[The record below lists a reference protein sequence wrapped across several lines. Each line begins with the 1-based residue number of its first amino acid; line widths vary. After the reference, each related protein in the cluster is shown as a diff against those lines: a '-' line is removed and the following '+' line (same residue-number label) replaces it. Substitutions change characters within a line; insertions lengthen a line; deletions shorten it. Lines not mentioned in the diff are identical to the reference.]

1 MGSDDRFSAS
11 RLRRLK
17 QLALAIATCVS
28 MLAFAEEVLPNHIP
42 EVSLIPP
49 LPLSQQERAWIKE
62 HPGVRVAVKSGWMP
76 IEFQLENQKHTGI
89 SVDYLEKISLL
100 TGLTFTI
107 VDYHPNINANEV
119 EFMTGIRG
127 KNYPEGFQLVAT
139 PYLET
144 TNAIYVAA
152 KSGLSPGNSNLNQL
166 SQKTVAVFRSGPLAR
181 ELKTS
186 VPDINLKLV
195 DIADDAFEYLHAQE
209 VDAYIG
215 NELVL
220 DYHIDYHRIKSVTK
234 SGVTPITSKV
244 YLAVS
249 KEHPLLQSILNKAIL
264 QIGTNQ
270 PEILN
275 TWKIQAENPF
285 TKYLITAIS
294 FFAVVLLFQLIKLY
308 KSSKKQAQESEQKI
322 WFQANHDFLTQL
334 PNRYFLKTQLSQALH
349 QSEISLSN
357 IGVIIIDL
365 DNFKE
370 INDTAGHAI
379 GDEVLI
385 KVAARINAII
395 APPNI
400 MARFGGD
407 EFLILMQ
414 ENPDA
419 EALNTFCARLIE
431 VMEAPFKIQQK
442 SFLVSIS
449 IGASRFPENSRNVEE
464 LIMFADEAMY
474 QAKRTGK
481 NKFILFNENMHDVFT
496 KRTQLGNELRHAVER
511 HQLYLQ
517 YQPIFN
523 LHNQHCEKVEALLRW
538 YHPEFGTVPPNV
550 FISIA
555 EENGSIIEI
564 GEWVFQQVLSDF
576 TKLTRHF
583 GNIEICINLSPIQFA
598 QSECIHQFIAN
609 IRSRN
614 IPGTHFCFEI
624 TEGLLLEPSNH
635 VIDNL
640 NKINEHGIR
649 LALDD
654 FGTGYSSL
662 AYLNKFKID
671 YVKIDRSFISNITEN
686 ANDLA
691 LCKTIIYMGKQLNIR
706 LIAEG
711 VETLAQENLLKEMG
725 CDYSQGFYRARP
737 ITIRDLSPENREAG
751 TNSLA

>member
-1 MGSDDRFSAS
+1 MGLARLTAS
-11 RLRRLK
+11 RLR
-17 QLALAIATCVS
+17 
-28 MLAFAEEVLPNHIP
+28 MLNLLVLVISACISIWAVAEEAEPGHFP
-42 EVSLIPP
+42 EASLAQS
-49 LPLSQQERAWIKE
+49 LPLSAQEKAWIKQ
-62 HPGVRVAVKSGWMP
+62 HPEVRVAVKNGWMP
-76 IEFQLENQKHTGI
+76 IEFQLENQKHAGI
-89 SVDYLEKISLL
+89 SVDYLEEISLL
-100 TGLTFTI
+100 TGLKFTI
-107 VDYHPNINANEV
+107 VEYHPNINTYQV
-119 EFMTGIRG
+119 ELITGIRN
-127 KNYPEGFQLVAT
+127 KHLPEGFRLVST
-139 PYLET
+139 PYLDI
-144 TNAIYVAA
+144 TNAIYVAS
-152 KSGLSPGNSNLNQL
+152 SGGLTPGRTNLNQL
-166 SQKTVAVFRSGPLAR
+166 SQKTVAVFRNGEVAQ
-181 ELKTS
+181 ELKAA
-186 VPDINLKLV
+186 VPDIQLKLF
-195 DIADDAFEYLHAQE
+195 DIADDAFDQLDAHK

-220 DYHIDYHRIKSVTK
+220 DYHIDYHKIKSIRK
-234 SGVTPITSKV
+234 SGTTPITSKV
-244 YLAVS
+244 YMATS
-249 KEHPLLQSILNKAIL
+249 DEHPLLQSIMNKAVL
-264 QIGTNQ
+264 QIGTN
-270 PEILN
+270 PPDLLD
-275 TWKIQAENPF
+275 TWKIEPKNPF
-285 TKYLITAIS
+285 IQYLIFTIS

-308 KSSKKQAQESEQKI
+308 KSSKKQAMEAEQKI

-334 PNRYFLKTQLSQALH
+334 PNRYFLKSKLSEALN
-349 QSEISLSN
+349 QSVISLN
-357 IGVIIIDL
+357 KIGVIIIDL

-379 GDEVLI
+379 GDVVLI
-385 KVAARINAII
+385 KVADRFKSII
-395 APPNI
+395 PEPNI
-400 MARFGGD
+400 IARFGGD
-407 EFLILMQ
+407 EFLILVL
-414 ENPDA
+414 ENPDQQ
-419 EALNTFCARLIE
+419 ALHAFCARLIE
-431 VMEAPFKIQQK
+431 AMEAPFRIQQK

-449 IGASRFPENSRNVEE
+449 MGASLFPDNSRNVEE

-523 LHNQHCEKVEALLRW
+523 LHNQRCEKVEALLRW

-555 EENGSIIEI
+555 EENGSIIEL

-576 TKLTRHF
+576 TTLTQHF
-583 GNIEICINLSPIQFA
+583 GDIEICINLSPIQFA
-598 QSECIHQFIAN
+598 QSESIHQFIAN
-609 IRSRN
+609 ITSRN
-614 IPGTHFCFEI
+614 IPGAHFCFEI
-624 TEGLLLEPSNH
+624 TEGLLLEPSSH
-635 VIDNL
+635 VVDNL
-640 NKINEHGIR
+640 SKINEHGIR

-711 VETLAQENLLKEMG
+711 VETLAQESLLKEMA

-737 ITIRDLSPENREAG
+737 ITIRDMSQVV
-751 TNSLA
+751 

>member
-1 MGSDDRFSAS
+1 MGSDRLTAS

-17 QLALAIATCVS
+17 QLALVIGTFVS
-28 MLAFAEEVLPNHIP
+28 MLAFVEEVLPNHLP
-42 EVSLIPP
+42 EVTLLTP
-49 LPLSQQERAWIKE
+49 LPLSVQEKAWIKE
-62 HPGVRVAVKSGWMP
+62 HPSIRVAVKSGWMP
-76 IEFQLENQKHTGI
+76 IEFQLENQKHAGI
-89 SVDYLEKISLL
+89 SVDYLQQIRLL

-107 VDYHPNINANEV
+107 VDYHPNINGNEAEV
-119 EFMTGIRG
+119 ITGIRN
-127 KNYPEGFQLVAT
+127 KRLPQGFHLVAT
-139 PYLET
+139 PYLDV

-152 KSGLSPGNSNLNQL
+152 NSGFNPGQTNLNQL
-166 SQKTVAVFRSGPLAR
+166 SQKKVAVFKSGLVGQ
-181 ELKTS
+181 ELQAA
-186 VPDINLKLV
+186 VPDIDLRLF
-195 DIADDAFEYLHAQE
+195 DIADDAFEQLDAHAI
-209 VDAYIG
+209 DAYIG

-220 DYHIDYHRIKSVTK
+220 DYHIDYHKIKSIRK
-234 SGVTPITSKV
+234 GGITPITSKV
-244 YLAVS
+244 FMGVS
-249 KEHPLLQSILNKAIL
+249 DEHPLLRSILNKAVL
-264 QIGTNQ
+264 QIGTN
-270 PEILN
+270 PPDILD
-275 TWKIQAENPF
+275 TWQKKPENPF
-285 TKYLITAIS
+285 IQYLIATIS
-294 FFAVVLLFQLIKLY
+294 FFAIVLLFQLIKLY
-308 KSSKKQAQESEQKI
+308 KSSKKQAMEAEEKI
-322 WFQANHDFLTQL
+322 RFQANHDFLTEL
-334 PNRYFLKTQLSQALH
+334 PNRYLLKTKLSEALN
-349 QSEISLSN
+349 QSEISLAK

-385 KVAARINAII
+385 KVADRLKSII

-400 MARFGGD
+400 IARFGGD

-414 ENPDA
+414 ENSDHQ
-419 EALNTFCARLIE
+419 ALNTFCARLIE
-431 VMEAPFKIQQK
+431 LMEAPFKVQQK

-449 IGASRFPENSRNVEE
+449 MGASLFPDNSRNVEE

-481 NKFILFNENMHDVFT
+481 NKFILFNENMHEVFT

-523 LHNQHCEKVEALLRW
+523 LHNQRCEKVEALLRW

-550 FISIA
+550 FIGIA
-555 EENGSIIEI
+555 EENGSIIEL

-576 TKLTRHF
+576 TTLTQHF
-583 GNIEICINLSPIQFA
+583 GDIEICINLSPIQFA
-598 QSECIHQFIAN
+598 QSESIHQFIAN
-609 IRSRN
+609 ITSRN
-614 IPGTHFCFEI
+614 IPGAHFCFEI

-635 VIDNL
+635 VLDNL
-640 NKINEHGIR
+640 SKINDHGIR

-711 VETLAQENLLKEMG
+711 VETLAQENLLKEMA

-737 ITIRDLSPENREAG
+737 ITIRDMSQVGLEEV
-751 TNSLA
+751 

>member
-1 MGSDDRFSAS
+1 MGSDRLTAS

-17 QLALAIATCVS
+17 QLALVIGTFVS
-28 MLAFAEEVLPNHIP
+28 MLAFAEEVLPNHLP
-42 EVSLIPP
+42 EVTLLTP
-49 LPLSQQERAWIKE
+49 LPLSVQEKAWIKE
-62 HPGVRVAVKSGWMP
+62 HPSIRVAVKSGWMP
-76 IEFQLENQKHTGI
+76 IEFQLENQKHAGI
-89 SVDYLEKISLL
+89 SVDYLHQISLL

-107 VDYHPNINANEV
+107 VDYHPNINGNEAEV
-119 EFMTGIRG
+119 ISGIRN
-127 KNYPEGFQLVAT
+127 KRLPQGFHLVAT
-139 PYLET
+139 PYLDV

-152 KSGLSPGNSNLNQL
+152 TSGFNPGQTNLNQL
-166 SQKTVAVFRSGPLAR
+166 SQKKVAVFKSGLVGQ
-181 ELKTS
+181 ELQAA
-186 VPDINLKLV
+186 VPDIDLRLF
-195 DIADDAFEYLHAQE
+195 DIADDAFEQLDAHAI
-209 VDAYIG
+209 DAYIG

-220 DYHIDYHRIKSVTK
+220 DYHIDYHKIKSIRK
-234 SGVTPITSKV
+234 GGITPITSKV
-244 YLAVS
+244 FMAVS
-249 KEHPLLQSILNKAIL
+249 DEHPLLRSILNKAVL
-264 QIGTNQ
+264 QIGTN
-270 PEILN
+270 PPDILD
-275 TWKIQAENPF
+275 TWQKKPENPF
-285 TKYLITAIS
+285 IQYLIATIS
-294 FFAVVLLFQLIKLY
+294 FFAIVLLFQLIKLY
-308 KSSKKQAQESEQKI
+308 KSSKKQAMEAEEKI
-322 WFQANHDFLTQL
+322 RFQANHDFLTEL
-334 PNRYFLKTQLSQALH
+334 PNRYLLKTKLSEALN
-349 QSEISLSN
+349 QSEISLAK

-385 KVAARINAII
+385 KVADRLKSII

-400 MARFGGD
+400 IARFGGD

-414 ENPDA
+414 ENSDHQ
-419 EALNTFCARLIE
+419 ALNTFCARLIE
-431 VMEAPFKIQQK
+431 LMEPPFKVQQK

-449 IGASRFPENSRNVEE
+449 MGASLFPDNSRNVEE

-481 NKFILFNENMHDVFT
+481 NKFILFNENMHEVFT

-523 LHNQHCEKVEALLRW
+523 LHNQRCEKVEALLRW

-550 FISIA
+550 FIGIA
-555 EENGSIIEI
+555 EENGSIIEL

-576 TKLTRHF
+576 TTLTQHF
-583 GNIEICINLSPIQFA
+583 GDIEICINLSPIQFA
-598 QSECIHQFIAN
+598 QSESIHQFIAN
-609 IRSRN
+609 ITSRN
-614 IPGTHFCFEI
+614 IPGAHFCFEI

-635 VIDNL
+635 VLDNL
-640 NKINEHGIR
+640 SKINEHGIR

-711 VETLAQENLLKEMG
+711 VETLAQENLLKEMA

-737 ITIRDLSPENREAG
+737 ITIRDMSKVGLEEV
-751 TNSLA
+751 

>member
-1 MGSDDRFSAS
+1 MGSDRLTAS

-17 QLALAIATCVS
+17 QLALVIGTFVS
-28 MLAFAEEVLPNHIP
+28 MLAFAEEVLPNHVP
-42 EVSLIPP
+42 EVTLLTP
-49 LPLSQQERAWIKE
+49 LPLSVQEKAWIKE
-62 HPGVRVAVKSGWMP
+62 HPSIRVAVKSGWMP
-76 IEFQLENQKHTGI
+76 IEFQLENQKHAGI
-89 SVDYLEKISLL
+89 SVDYLHQISLL

-107 VDYHPNINANEV
+107 VDYHPNINGNEAEV
-119 EFMTGIRG
+119 ITGIRN
-127 KNYPEGFQLVAT
+127 KRLPQGFHLVAT
-139 PYLET
+139 PYLDV

-152 KSGLSPGNSNLNQL
+152 NSGFNPGQTNLNQL
-166 SQKTVAVFRSGPLAR
+166 SQKKVAVFKSGLVGQ
-181 ELKTS
+181 ELKAA
-186 VPDINLKLV
+186 VPDIDLKLF
-195 DIADDAFEYLHAQE
+195 DIADDAFEQLDAHA

-220 DYHIDYHRIKSVTK
+220 DYHIDYHKIKSIRK
-234 SGVTPITSKV
+234 GGITPITSKV
-244 YLAVS
+244 FMGVS
-249 KEHPLLQSILNKAIL
+249 DEHPLLRSILNKAVL
-264 QIGTNQ
+264 QIGTN
-270 PEILN
+270 PPDILD
-275 TWKIQAENPF
+275 TWQKKPENPF
-285 TKYLITAIS
+285 IQYLIATIS
-294 FFAVVLLFQLIKLY
+294 FFAIVLLFQLIKLY
-308 KSSKKQAQESEQKI
+308 KSSKKQAMEAEEKI
-322 WFQANHDFLTQL
+322 RFQANHDFLTEL
-334 PNRYFLKTQLSQALH
+334 PNRYLLKTKLSEALN
-349 QSEISLSN
+349 QSEISLAK

-385 KVAARINAII
+385 KVADRLKSII

-400 MARFGGD
+400 IARFGGD

-414 ENPDA
+414 ENSDHQ
-419 EALNTFCARLIE
+419 ALNTFCARLIE
-431 VMEAPFKIQQK
+431 LMEAPFKVQQK

-449 IGASRFPENSRNVEE
+449 MGASLFPDNSRNVEE

-481 NKFILFNENMHDVFT
+481 NKFILFNENMHEVFT

-523 LHNQHCEKVEALLRW
+523 LHNQRCEKVEALLRW

-550 FISIA
+550 FIGIA
-555 EENGSIIEI
+555 EENGSIIEL

-576 TKLTRHF
+576 TTLTQHF
-583 GNIEICINLSPIQFA
+583 GDIEICINLSPIQFA
-598 QSECIHQFIAN
+598 QSESIHQFIAN
-609 IRSRN
+609 ITSRN
-614 IPGTHFCFEI
+614 IPGAHFCFEI

-635 VIDNL
+635 VLDNL
-640 NKINEHGIR
+640 SKINEHGIR

-671 YVKIDRSFISNITEN
+671 YVKIDRSFINNITEN

-711 VETLAQENLLKEMG
+711 VETLAQENLLKEMA

-737 ITIRDLSPENREAG
+737 ITIRDMSQVGLEEV
-751 TNSLA
+751 

>member
-1 MGSDDRFSAS
+1 MGSDRLIAS

-17 QLALAIATCVS
+17 QLALVIGTFVS
-28 MLAFAEEVLPNHIP
+28 MLAFAEEVLPNHLP
-42 EVSLIPP
+42 EVTLLTP
-49 LPLSQQERAWIKE
+49 LPLSVQEKAWIKE
-62 HPGVRVAVKSGWMP
+62 HPSIRVAVKSGWMP
-76 IEFQLENQKHTGI
+76 IEFQLENQKHAGI
-89 SVDYLEKISLL
+89 SVDYLHQISLL

-107 VDYHPNINANEV
+107 VDYHPNINGNEAEV
-119 EFMTGIRG
+119 ITGIRN
-127 KNYPEGFQLVAT
+127 KRLSQGFHLVAT
-139 PYLET
+139 PYLDV

-152 KSGLSPGNSNLNQL
+152 NSGFNPGQTNLNQL
-166 SQKTVAVFRSGPLAR
+166 SQKKVAVFKSGLVGQ
-181 ELKTS
+181 ELKAA
-186 VPDINLKLV
+186 VPDIDLKLF
-195 DIADDAFEYLHAQE
+195 DIADDAFEQLDAHA

-220 DYHIDYHRIKSVTK
+220 DYHIDYHKIKSISKGGT
-234 SGVTPITSKV
+234 TPITSKV
-244 YLAVS
+244 FMAVS
-249 KEHPLLQSILNKAIL
+249 DEHPLLRSILNKAVL
-264 QIGTNQ
+264 QIGTN
-270 PEILN
+270 PPDILD
-275 TWKIQAENPF
+275 TWQKKPENPF
-285 TKYLITAIS
+285 IQYLIATIS
-294 FFAVVLLFQLIKLY
+294 FFAIVLLFQLIKLY
-308 KSSKKQAQESEQKI
+308 KSSKKQAMEAEEKI
-322 WFQANHDFLTQL
+322 RFQANHDFLTEL
-334 PNRYFLKTQLSQALH
+334 PNRYLLKTKLSEALN
-349 QSEISLSN
+349 QSEISLAK

-385 KVAARINAII
+385 KVADRLKSII

-400 MARFGGD
+400 IARFGGD

-414 ENPDA
+414 ENSDHQ
-419 EALNTFCARLIE
+419 ALNTFCARLIE
-431 VMEAPFKIQQK
+431 LMEAPFKVQQK

-449 IGASRFPENSRNVEE
+449 MGASLFPDNSRNVEE

-481 NKFILFNENMHDVFT
+481 NKFILFNENMHEVFT

-523 LHNQHCEKVEALLRW
+523 LHNQRCEKVEALLRW

-550 FISIA
+550 FIGIA
-555 EENGSIIEI
+555 EENGSIIEL

-576 TKLTRHF
+576 TTLTQHF
-583 GNIEICINLSPIQFA
+583 GDIEICINLSPIQFA
-598 QSECIHQFIAN
+598 QSESIHQFIAN
-609 IRSRN
+609 ITSRN
-614 IPGTHFCFEI
+614 IPGAHFCFEI

-635 VIDNL
+635 VLDNL
-640 NKINEHGIR
+640 SKINDHGIR

-711 VETLAQENLLKEMG
+711 VETLAQENLLKEMA

-737 ITIRDLSPENREAG
+737 ITIRDMSQVGLEEV
-751 TNSLA
+751 

>member
-1 MGSDDRFSAS
+1 MGLERLTTS
-11 RLRRLK
+11 RIRKVK
-17 QLALAIATCVS
+17 QLVMWSSRCIAILAISTI
-28 MLAFAEEVLPNHIP
+28 AFAEEVLSNHFP
-42 EVSLIPP
+42 EASLTQSI
-49 LPLSQQERAWIKE
+49 PLSEEEKNWIQQ
-62 HPGVRVAVKSGWMP
+62 HPHIRVAVKNGWMP
-76 IEFQLENQKHTGI
+76 IEFQLENQKHAGI
-89 SVDYLEKISLL
+89 SLDYLQQISLL

-107 VDYHPNINANEV
+107 VDYHPDINSNEAEV
-119 EFMTGIRG
+119 ITGIRD
-127 KNYPEGFQLVAT
+127 KRKPVGFQLIAT
-139 PYLET
+139 PYLDV
-144 TNAIYVAA
+144 TNSIYVAA
-152 KSGLSPGNSNLNQL
+152 GSTLSPGNTNLNQL
-166 SQKTVAVFRSGPLAR
+166 SQKKVAVFKNGPVAQ
-181 ELKTS
+181 ELKAT
-186 VPDINLKLV
+186 VPDINIRLFA
-195 DIADDAFEYLHAQE
+195 IADDAFEHLESHD

-220 DYHIDYHRIKSVTK
+220 DYHIAYHKIKSIKK
-234 SGVTPITSKV
+234 SGTTPITSKI
-244 YLAVS
+244 YMAAS
-249 KEHPLLQSILNKAIL
+249 DEHLLLQSILNKAIL
-264 QIGTNQ
+264 QIGTNP

-275 TWKIQAENPF
+275 TWKIKPENPF
-285 TKYLITAIS
+285 IQYLMATIS

-308 KSSKKQAQESEQKI
+308 KSSKKQASEAEQKI

-334 PNRYFLKTQLSQALH
+334 PNRYFLKTKLSEALH
-349 QSEISLSN
+349 QSEISLN
-357 IGVIIIDL
+357 KIGVIIIDL

-385 KVAARINAII
+385 KVADRIKQII
-395 APPNI
+395 TPPNI
-400 MARFGGD
+400 IARFGGD
-407 EFLILMQ
+407 EFLILVQ
-414 ENPDA
+414 ENPD
-419 EALNTFCARLIE
+419 EQALHTFCARLIKE
-431 VMEAPFKIQQK
+431 MEAPFRVQQK

-449 IGASRFPENSRNVEE
+449 IGASLYPDNSRHVEE

-496 KRTQLGNELRHAVER
+496 KRTLLGNELRHAVER

-523 LHNQHCEKVEALLRW
+523 LHNQRCEKVEALLRW
-538 YHPEFGTVPPNV
+538 YHPEFGTVPPNA

-555 EENGSIIEI
+555 EENGCIIEL

-576 TKLTRHF
+576 SKISKHF
-583 GNIEICINLSPIQFA
+583 GDIEICINLSPIQFA
-598 QSECIHQFIAN
+598 QSECIDQFIASIN
-609 IRSRN
+609 SMG
-614 IPGTHFCFEI
+614 IPGAHFCFEI

-640 NKINEHGIR
+640 GKITEHGIR

-671 YVKIDRSFISNITEN
+671 YVKIDKSFISNITEN

-691 LCKTIIYMGKQLNIR
+691 LCKTIIYMGKQLNIK

-711 VETLAQENLLKEMG
+711 VETQEQENLLKEMA

-737 ITIRDLSPENREAG
+737 LTIRDLSVAV
-751 TNSLA
+751 

>member
-1 MGSDDRFSAS
+1 MGSDRLSAS
-11 RLRRLK
+11 RLGMFKRL
-17 QLALAIATCVS
+17 LWLLVSLLS
-28 MLAFAEEVLPNHIP
+28 MLAYADEVLPNHYP
-42 EVSLIPP
+42 ETSLTPP
-49 LPLSQQERAWIKE
+49 LPLSAQEKAWIKA
-62 HPGVRVAVKSGWMP
+62 HPNLRVAVKNGWMP
-76 IEFQLENQKHTGI
+76 IEFQLENQKHAGI
-89 SVDYLEKISLL
+89 SIDYLEQISLL

-107 VDYHPNINANEV
+107 VDYHNNINTNEV
-119 EFMTGIRG
+119 ELMTGIRG
-127 KNYPEGFQLVAT
+127 ENYPKGFQLVAT

-144 TNAIYVAA
+144 TNAIYVSSRNVQLAD
-152 KSGLSPGNSNLNQL
+152 NHNLNQL
-166 SQKTVAVFRSGPLAR
+166 SRKTVAVFRNGPLAQA
-181 ELKTS
+181 LKTS
-186 VPDINLKLV
+186 VPDIELKLV
-195 DIADDAFEYLHAQE
+195 DIADDAFEYLDAHE

-220 DYHIDYHRIKSVTK
+220 DYHIDFHRIKSIKK

-244 YLAVS
+244 FMAAS
-249 KEHPLLQSILNKAIL
+249 QAHPQLQGILNKAIL

-270 PEILN
+270 PEILD
-275 TWKIQAENPF
+275 TWKIQPQNPF
-285 TKYLITAIS
+285 INYLIATIS

-308 KSSKKQAQESEQKI
+308 KSSKKQALASEQKI

-334 PNRYFLKTQLSQALH
+334 PNRYFLKSKLTQALH

-379 GDEVLI
+379 GDEVLV
-385 KVAARINAII
+385 KVAERINAMI

-419 EALNTFCARLIE
+419 QALHAFCARLIE
-431 VMEAPFKIQQK
+431 VMAAPFKIQQK

-449 IGASRFPENSRNVEE
+449 IGASRYPDNSRNVEE

-496 KRTQLGNELRHAVER
+496 RRTQLGNELRHAVER

-517 YQPIFN
+517 YQPIYN

-538 YHPEFGTVPPNV
+538 YHPEFGTVPPDV
-550 FISIA
+550 FINIA
-555 EENGSIIEI
+555 EENGCIIEL
-564 GEWVFQQVLSDF
+564 GDWVFQQVLNDF
-576 TKLTRHF
+576 ALLNRHF
-583 GNIEICINLSPIQFA
+583 GDIEVCINLSPIQFA
-598 QSECIHQFIAN
+598 QSACIHAFISN
-609 IRSRN
+609 ISSRG
-614 IPGTHFCFEI
+614 IPGARFCFEI
-624 TEGLLLEPSNH
+624 TEGLLLEPSNN

-640 NKINEHGIR
+640 STINEHGIR

-662 AYLNKFKID
+662 AYLNKFSID
-671 YVKIDRSFISNITEN
+671 YVKIDKSFISNITAN

-691 LCKTIIYMGKQLNIR
+691 LCKTIIYMGKQLNIK

-711 VETLAQENLLKEMG
+711 VETREQEDLLKEMA

-737 ITIRDLSPENREAG
+737 LTIRDLAQVDTEADA
-751 TNSLA
+751 TTTI

>member
-1 MGSDDRFSAS
+1 M
-11 RLRRLK
+11 RLERLTTSLQMFK
-17 QLALAIATCVS
+17 KLVLIITVFVS
-28 MLAFAEEVLPNHIP
+28 ILGFAEEVQPNHMP
-42 EVSLIPP
+42 EDTLLPP
-49 LPLSQQERAWIKE
+49 LPLSEQEKAWIKA
-62 HPGVRVAVKSGWMP
+62 HPTIRVAVKSGWMP
-76 IEFQLENQKHTGI
+76 IEFQLENHKHAGI
-89 SVDYLEKISLL
+89 SIDYLEQISLL
-100 TGLTFTI
+100 TGIKFTI
-107 VDYHPNINANEV
+107 ENYHPNITPDEI

-127 KNYPEGFQLVAT
+127 KNHPEGFQLVAT

-144 TNAIYVAA
+144 SNAIYVAT
-152 KSGLSPGNSNLNQL
+152 KSAHSTANSNLNQL

-195 DIADDAFEYLHAQE
+195 DIADDAFEYLDAHE

-220 DYHIDYHRIKSVTK
+220 DYHLDYHKIKSVKK

-244 YLAVS
+244 YMAAS
-249 KEHPLLQSILNKAIL
+249 EAHPLLRSILNKAIL

-275 TWKIQAENPF
+275 TWKIKPENPF
-285 TKYLITAIS
+285 IQYLAATIS

-308 KSSKKQAQESEQKI
+308 KSSKKQAQAAEEKI

-334 PNRYFLKTQLSQALH
+334 PNRYYLKTKLSEALH
-349 QSEISLSN
+349 QSEISLN
-357 IGVIIIDL
+357 RIGVIIIDL

-385 KVAARINAII
+385 KVAERINAITSS
-395 APPNI
+395 PNI
-400 MARFGGD
+400 IARFGGD

-419 EALNTFCARLIE
+419 QALHTFCARLIKQ
-431 VMEAPFKIQQK
+431 MEAPFMLQQK

-449 IGASRFPENSRNVEE
+449 IGASLYPDNSRHAEE

-481 NKFILFNENMHDVFT
+481 NRFILFNENMHDVFT

-523 LHNQHCEKVEALLRW
+523 LETQRCEKVEALLRW
-538 YHPEFGTVPPNV
+538 YHPEFGTVPPNI

-555 EENGSIIEI
+555 EENGSIIEL
-564 GEWVFQQVLSDF
+564 GEWVFRQVLNDF
-576 TKLTRHF
+576 AQLATHF
-583 GNIEICINLSPIQFA
+583 GEIEICINLSPIQFA
-598 QSECIHQFIAN
+598 QSDCIHQFITSIKN
-609 IRSRN
+609 RG
-614 IPGTHFCFEI
+614 IPGAHFCFEI
-624 TEGLLLEPSNH
+624 TEGLLLEPSNN

-671 YVKIDRSFISNITEN
+671 YVKIDKSFISNITEN
-686 ANDLA
+686 PNDLA
-691 LCKTIIYMGKQLNIR
+691 LCKTIIYMGKQLNIK

-711 VETLAQENLLKEMG
+711 VETLAQENLLKEMA

-737 ITIRDLSPENREAG
+737 LTIRDLS
-751 TNSLA
+751 LAI

>member
-1 MGSDDRFSAS
+1 MGSDRFSAS
-11 RLRRLK
+11 RLRMLK
-17 QLALAIATCVS
+17 QLALAIGTFVS
-28 MLAFAEEVLPNHIP
+28 ILAFAEEVLPNHIP

-49 LPLSQQERAWIKE
+49 LPLSQQEKAWIKE
-62 HPGVRVAVKSGWMP
+62 HPNVRVAVKNGWMP
-76 IEFQLENQKHTGI
+76 IEFQLENQKHAGI
-89 SVDYLEKISLL
+89 SVDYLAQISML

-127 KNYPEGFQLVAT
+127 KNYPDDFQLVAT

-144 TNAIYVAA
+144 SNAIYVTANSA
-152 KSGLSPGNSNLNQL
+152 FSSGNNNLNQL

-186 VPDINLKLV
+186 VPDIELKLV
-195 DIADDAFEYLHAQE
+195 DIADDAFEYLDAHE

-220 DYHIDYHRIKSVTK
+220 DYHIDYHRIKSVKK

-244 YLAVS
+244 YMAAS
-249 KEHPLLQSILNKAIL
+249 EAHPLLQSILNKAIL

-270 PEILN
+270 PEILD
-275 TWKIQAENPF
+275 TWKIKPENPF
-285 TKYLITAIS
+285 IQYLIATIS

-308 KSSKKQAQESEQKI
+308 KSSKKQAQVAEEKI

-334 PNRYFLKTQLSQALH
+334 PNRYFLKTKLSEALH
-349 QSEISLSN
+349 QSEISLSK

-385 KVAARINAII
+385 KVADRLNTII

-407 EFLILMQ
+407 EFLILML

-419 EALNTFCARLIE
+419 QALHTFCAKLIE
-431 VMEAPFKIQQK
+431 QMEAPFRIQQK

-449 IGASRFPENSRNVEE
+449 IGASLFPDNSRHVEE

-481 NKFILFNENMHDVFT
+481 NKLILFNENMHDVFT

-517 YQPIFN
+517 YQPIYN

-550 FISIA
+550 FIGIA
-555 EENGSIIEI
+555 EENGCIIEL

-576 TKLTRHF
+576 TLLSRHF
-583 GNIEICINLSPIQFA
+583 GDIEICINLSPIQFA
-598 QSECIHQFIAN
+598 QSESIHQFIAN
-609 IRSRN
+609 ITSRN
-614 IPGTHFCFEI
+614 IPGAHFCFEI

-640 NKINEHGIR
+640 SKINEHGIR

-686 ANDLA
+686 PNDLA

-711 VETLAQENLLKEMG
+711 VETLAQENILKEMG

-737 ITIRDLSPENREAG
+737 ITIRDLSVADRE
-751 TNSLA
+751 TIVNF

>member
-1 MGSDDRFSAS
+1 MGLARLTAS
-11 RLRRLK
+11 RLR
-17 QLALAIATCVS
+17 
-28 MLAFAEEVLPNHIP
+28 MLNLLVLVISACISIWAVAEEAEPGHFP
-42 EVSLIPP
+42 EASLAQS
-49 LPLSQQERAWIKE
+49 LPLSAQEKAWIKQ
-62 HPGVRVAVKSGWMP
+62 HPEVRVAVKNGWMP
-76 IEFQLENQKHTGI
+76 IEFQLENQKHAGI
-89 SVDYLEKISLL
+89 SVDYLEEISLL
-100 TGLTFTI
+100 TGLKFTI
-107 VDYHPNINANEV
+107 VEYHPNINTYQV
-119 EFMTGIRG
+119 ELITGIRN
-127 KNYPEGFQLVAT
+127 KHLPEGFRLVST
-139 PYLET
+139 PYLDI
-144 TNAIYVAA
+144 TNAIYVA
-152 KSGLSPGNSNLNQL
+152 SSGGLSPGRTNLNQL
-166 SQKTVAVFRSGPLAR
+166 SQKTVAVFRNGEVAQ
-181 ELKTS
+181 ELKAA
-186 VPDINLKLV
+186 VPDIQLKLF
-195 DIADDAFEYLHAQE
+195 DIADDAFDQLDAHK

-220 DYHIDYHRIKSVTK
+220 DYHIDYHKIKSIRKGGT
-234 SGVTPITSKV
+234 TPITSKV
-244 YLAVS
+244 YMATS
-249 KEHPLLQSILNKAIL
+249 DEHPLLQSIMNKAVL
-264 QIGTNQ
+264 QIGTN
-270 PEILN
+270 PPDLLD
-275 TWKIQAENPF
+275 TWKIEPKNPF
-285 TKYLITAIS
+285 IQYLIFTIS

-308 KSSKKQAQESEQKI
+308 KSSKKQAMEAEQKI

-334 PNRYFLKTQLSQALH
+334 PNRYFLKSKLSEALN
-349 QSEISLSN
+349 QSVISLN
-357 IGVIIIDL
+357 KIGVIIIDL

-385 KVAARINAII
+385 KVADRFKSII
-395 APPNI
+395 PEPNI
-400 MARFGGD
+400 IARFGGD
-407 EFLILMQ
+407 EFLILVL
-414 ENPDA
+414 ENPDQQ
-419 EALNTFCARLIE
+419 ALHAFCARLIE
-431 VMEAPFKIQQK
+431 AMEAPFRIQQK

-449 IGASRFPENSRNVEE
+449 MGASLFPDNSRNVEE

-523 LHNQHCEKVEALLRW
+523 LHNQRCEKVEALLRW

-555 EENGSIIEI
+555 EENGSIIEL

-576 TKLTRHF
+576 TTLTKHF
-583 GNIEICINLSPIQFA
+583 GDIEICINLSPIQFA
-598 QSECIHQFIAN
+598 QSESIHQFIAN
-609 IRSRN
+609 ITSRN
-614 IPGTHFCFEI
+614 IPGAHFCFEI
-624 TEGLLLEPSNH
+624 TEGLLLEPSSH
-635 VIDNL
+635 VVDNL
-640 NKINEHGIR
+640 SKINEHGIR

-711 VETLAQENLLKEMG
+711 VETLAQESLLKEMA

-737 ITIRDLSPENREAG
+737 ITIRDMSQVV
-751 TNSLA
+751 

>member
-1 MGSDDRFSAS
+1 MGLGLLTASCTRSVKQSALLIIGGCIS
-11 RLRRLK
+11 VLFVATT
-17 QLALAIATCVS
+17 ALAQEI
-28 MLAFAEEVLPNHIP
+28 LPSHFP
-42 EVSLIPP
+42 QASLVPSI
-49 LPLSQQERAWIKE
+49 PLSAQEKAWIKE
-62 HPGVRVAVKSGWMP
+62 HPNVRVAIKSGWMP
-76 IEFQLENQKHTGI
+76 IEFQLENQKHAGV
-89 SVDYLEKISLL
+89 SVDYLEQISLL
-100 TGLTFTI
+100 TGLSFTV
-107 VDYHPNINANEV
+107 VDYHPNINTNEV
-119 EFMTGIRG
+119 EMMTGIRD
-127 KNYPEGFQLVAT
+127 KRTPAGFKPVAT
-139 PYLET
+139 PYLDIA
-144 TNAIYVAA
+144 NAIYVATN
-152 KSGLSPGNSNLNQL
+152 SSLSPGQTNLNQL
-166 SQKTVAVFRSGPLAR
+166 SQKKVAVFRNGPVAQ
-181 ELKTS
+181 ELKAA
-186 VPDINLKLV
+186 VPDIDIKLFA
-195 DIADDAFEYLHAQE
+195 IADDAFEQLDAHA

-220 DYHIDYHRIKSVTK
+220 DYHIDYHKIKSIRK
-234 SGVTPITSKV
+234 SGTTPITSKV
-244 YLAVS
+244 YMAVGD
-249 KEHPLLQSILNKAIL
+249 EYPVLQGILNKAVL
-264 QIGTNQ
+264 QIGTNP

-275 TWKIQAENPF
+275 TWKIQPENPF
-285 TKYLITAIS
+285 VQYLIATIS
-294 FFAVVLLFQLIKLY
+294 FLSVVLLFQLIKLY
-308 KSSKKQAQESEQKI
+308 KSSKKQAIAAEQKI

-334 PNRYFLKTQLSQALH
+334 PNRYFLKTKLSEALH
-349 QSEISLSN
+349 QSEISLGR

-385 KVAARINAII
+385 KVADRIKHII
-395 APPNI
+395 TPPNI
-400 MARFGGD
+400 IARFGGD
-407 EFLILMQ
+407 EFLILVQ
-414 ENPDA
+414 ENPD
-419 EALNTFCARLIE
+419 EQALHMFCARLIE
-431 VMEAPFKIQQK
+431 EMEAPFRVQQK

-449 IGASRFPENSRNVEE
+449 IGASLFPDNSRNAEE

-523 LHNQHCEKVEALLRW
+523 LHTLRCEKVEALLRW

-555 EENGSIIEI
+555 EENGCILDL

-576 TKLTRHF
+576 AKLSSYF
-583 GNIEICINLSPIQFA
+583 GDIEICINLSPLQFA
-598 QSECIHQFIAN
+598 QSECIDQFISSIN
-609 IRSRN
+609 HLG
-614 IPGTHFCFEI
+614 IPGAHFCFEI
-624 TEGLLLEPSNH
+624 TEGLLLEPSNS
-635 VIDNL
+635 VIDSI

-671 YVKIDRSFISNITEN
+671 YVKIDKSFISNITEHP
-686 ANDLA
+686 NDLA

-711 VETLAQENLLKEMG
+711 VETQEQENLLKDMG
-725 CDYSQGFYRARP
+725 CDYSQGFFRARP
-737 ITIRDLSPENREAG
+737 ITIRDLSVAV
-751 TNSLA
+751 

>member
-1 MGSDDRFSAS
+1 MGSDRLTAS

-17 QLALAIATCVS
+17 QLALVIGTFVS
-28 MLAFAEEVLPNHIP
+28 MLAFAEEVLPNHLP
-42 EVSLIPP
+42 EVTLLTP
-49 LPLSQQERAWIKE
+49 LPLSVQEKAWIKE
-62 HPGVRVAVKSGWMP
+62 HPSIRVAVKSGWMP
-76 IEFQLENQKHTGI
+76 IEFQLENQKHAGI
-89 SVDYLEKISLL
+89 SVDYLHQISLL
-100 TGLTFTI
+100 TGLMFTI
-107 VDYHPNINANEV
+107 VDYHPNINGNEAEV
-119 EFMTGIRG
+119 ITGIRN
-127 KNYPEGFQLVAT
+127 KRLPQGFHLVAT
-139 PYLET
+139 PYLDV

-152 KSGLSPGNSNLNQL
+152 NSGFNPGQTNLNQL
-166 SQKTVAVFRSGPLAR
+166 SQKKVAVFKSGLVGQ
-181 ELKTS
+181 ELQAA
-186 VPDINLKLV
+186 VPDIDLRLF
-195 DIADDAFEYLHAQE
+195 DIADDAFEQLDAHAI
-209 VDAYIG
+209 DAYIG

-220 DYHIDYHRIKSVTK
+220 DYHIDYHKIKSIRK
-234 SGVTPITSKV
+234 GGITPITSKV
-244 YLAVS
+244 FMGVS
-249 KEHPLLQSILNKAIL
+249 DEHPLLRSILNKAVL
-264 QIGTNQ
+264 QIGTN
-270 PEILN
+270 PPDILD
-275 TWKIQAENPF
+275 TWQKKPENPF
-285 TKYLITAIS
+285 IQYLIATIS
-294 FFAVVLLFQLIKLY
+294 FFAIVLLFQLIKLY
-308 KSSKKQAQESEQKI
+308 KSSKKQAMEAEEKI
-322 WFQANHDFLTQL
+322 RFQANHDFLTEL
-334 PNRYFLKTQLSQALH
+334 PNRYLLKTKLSEALN
-349 QSEISLSN
+349 QSEISLAK

-385 KVAARINAII
+385 KVADRLKSII

-400 MARFGGD
+400 IARFGGD

-414 ENPDA
+414 ENSDHQ
-419 EALNTFCARLIE
+419 ALNTFCARLIE
-431 VMEAPFKIQQK
+431 LMEAPFKIQQK

-449 IGASRFPENSRNVEE
+449 MGASLFPDNSRNVEE

-481 NKFILFNENMHDVFT
+481 NKFILFNENMHEVFT

-523 LHNQHCEKVEALLRW
+523 LHNQRCEKVEALLRW

-550 FISIA
+550 FIGIA
-555 EENGSIIEI
+555 EENGSIIEL

-576 TKLTRHF
+576 TTLTQHF
-583 GNIEICINLSPIQFA
+583 GDIEICINLSPIQFA
-598 QSECIHQFIAN
+598 QSESIHQFIAN
-609 IRSRN
+609 ITSRN
-614 IPGTHFCFEI
+614 IPGAHFCFEI

-635 VIDNL
+635 VLDNL
-640 NKINEHGIR
+640 SKINEHGIR

-711 VETLAQENLLKEMG
+711 VETLAQENLLKEMA

-737 ITIRDLSPENREAG
+737 ITIRDMSQVGLEEV
-751 TNSLA
+751 

>member
-1 MGSDDRFSAS
+1 MGSDRLTAS

-17 QLALAIATCVS
+17 QLALVIGTFVS
-28 MLAFAEEVLPNHIP
+28 MLAFAEEVLPNHLP
-42 EVSLIPP
+42 EVTLLTP
-49 LPLSQQERAWIKE
+49 LPLSVQEKAWIKE
-62 HPGVRVAVKSGWMP
+62 HPSIRVAVKSGWMP
-76 IEFQLENQKHTGI
+76 IEFQLENQKHAGI
-89 SVDYLEKISLL
+89 SVDYLHQISLL

-107 VDYHPNINANEV
+107 VDYHPNINGNEAEV
-119 EFMTGIRG
+119 ISGIRN
-127 KNYPEGFQLVAT
+127 KRLPQGFHLVAT
-139 PYLET
+139 PYLDV

-152 KSGLSPGNSNLNQL
+152 TSGFNPGQTNLNQL
-166 SQKTVAVFRSGPLAR
+166 SQKKVAVFKSGLVGQ
-181 ELKTS
+181 ELQAA
-186 VPDINLKLV
+186 VPDIDLRLF
-195 DIADDAFEYLHAQE
+195 DIADDAFEQLDAHAI
-209 VDAYIG
+209 DAYIG

-220 DYHIDYHRIKSVTK
+220 DYHIDYHKIKSIRK
-234 SGVTPITSKV
+234 GGITPITSKV
-244 YLAVS
+244 FMAVS
-249 KEHPLLQSILNKAIL
+249 DEHPLLRSILNKAVL
-264 QIGTNQ
+264 QIGTN
-270 PEILN
+270 PPDILD
-275 TWKIQAENPF
+275 TWQKKPENPF
-285 TKYLITAIS
+285 IQYLIATIS
-294 FFAVVLLFQLIKLY
+294 FFAIVLLFQLIKLY
-308 KSSKKQAQESEQKI
+308 KSSKKQAMEAEEKI
-322 WFQANHDFLTQL
+322 RFQANHDFLTEL
-334 PNRYFLKTQLSQALH
+334 PNRYLLKTKLSEALN
-349 QSEISLSN
+349 QSEISLAK

-385 KVAARINAII
+385 KVADRLKSII

-400 MARFGGD
+400 IARFGGD

-414 ENPDA
+414 ENSDHQ
-419 EALNTFCARLIE
+419 ALNTFCARLIE
-431 VMEAPFKIQQK
+431 LMEAPFKVQQK

-449 IGASRFPENSRNVEE
+449 MGASLFPDNSRNVEE

-481 NKFILFNENMHDVFT
+481 NKFILFNENMHEVFT

-523 LHNQHCEKVEALLRW
+523 LHNQRCEKVEALLRW

-550 FISIA
+550 FIGIA
-555 EENGSIIEI
+555 EENGSIIEL

-576 TKLTRHF
+576 TTLTQHF
-583 GNIEICINLSPIQFA
+583 GDIEICINLSPIQFA
-598 QSECIHQFIAN
+598 QSESIHQFIAN
-609 IRSRN
+609 ITSRN
-614 IPGTHFCFEI
+614 IPGAHFCFEI

-635 VIDNL
+635 VLDNL
-640 NKINEHGIR
+640 SKINEHGIR

-711 VETLAQENLLKEMG
+711 VETLAQENLLKEMA

-737 ITIRDLSPENREAG
+737 ITIRDMSKVGLEEV
-751 TNSLA
+751 

>member
-1 MGSDDRFSAS
+1 MGSDRLIAS

-17 QLALAIATCVS
+17 QLALVIGTFVS
-28 MLAFAEEVLPNHIP
+28 MLALAEEVLPNHLP
-42 EVSLIPP
+42 EVTLLTP
-49 LPLSQQERAWIKE
+49 LPLSVQEKAWIKE
-62 HPGVRVAVKSGWMP
+62 HPSIRVAVKSGWMP
-76 IEFQLENQKHTGI
+76 IEFQLENQKHAGI
-89 SVDYLEKISLL
+89 SVDYLHQISLL

-107 VDYHPNINANEV
+107 VDYHPNINGNEAEV
-119 EFMTGIRG
+119 ITGIRN
-127 KNYPEGFQLVAT
+127 KRLPQGFHLVAT
-139 PYLET
+139 PYLDV

-152 KSGLSPGNSNLNQL
+152 TSGFNPGQTNLNQL
-166 SQKTVAVFRSGPLAR
+166 SQKKVAVFKSGLLGQ
-181 ELKTS
+181 ELKAA
-186 VPDINLKLV
+186 VPDIDLRLFN
-195 DIADDAFEYLHAQE
+195 IADDAFEQLDAHAI
-209 VDAYIG
+209 DAYIG

-220 DYHIDYHRIKSVTK
+220 DYHIDYHKIKSIRK
-234 SGVTPITSKV
+234 GGITPITSKV
-244 YLAVS
+244 FMAVS
-249 KEHPLLQSILNKAIL
+249 DEHPLLRSILNKAVL
-264 QIGTNQ
+264 QIGTN
-270 PEILN
+270 PPDILD
-275 TWKIQAENPF
+275 TWQKKPENPF
-285 TKYLITAIS
+285 IQYLIATIS
-294 FFAVVLLFQLIKLY
+294 FFAIVLLFQLIKLY
-308 KSSKKQAQESEQKI
+308 KSSKKQAMEAEEKI
-322 WFQANHDFLTQL
+322 RFQANHDFLTEL
-334 PNRYFLKTQLSQALH
+334 PNRYLLKTKLSEALN
-349 QSEISLSN
+349 QSEISLAK

-385 KVAARINAII
+385 KVADRLKSII

-400 MARFGGD
+400 IARFGGD

-414 ENPDA
+414 ENSDHQ
-419 EALNTFCARLIE
+419 ALNTFCARLIE
-431 VMEAPFKIQQK
+431 LMEAPFKVQQK

-449 IGASRFPENSRNVEE
+449 MGASLFPDNSRNVEE
-464 LIMFADEAMY
+464 LIMYADEAMY

-481 NKFILFNENMHDVFT
+481 NKFILFNENMHEVFT

-523 LHNQHCEKVEALLRW
+523 LHNQRCEKVEALLRW

-550 FISIA
+550 FIGIA
-555 EENGSIIEI
+555 EENGSIIEL
-564 GEWVFQQVLSDF
+564 GEWVFQQVLNDF
-576 TKLTRHF
+576 KTLTQHF
-583 GNIEICINLSPIQFA
+583 GDIEICINLSPIQFA
-598 QSECIHQFIAN
+598 QSESIHQFIAN
-609 IRSRN
+609 ITSRN
-614 IPGTHFCFEI
+614 IPGAHFCFEI

-635 VIDNL
+635 VLDNL
-640 NKINEHGIR
+640 SKINEHGIR

-671 YVKIDRSFISNITEN
+671 YVKIDRSFINNITEN

-711 VETLAQENLLKEMG
+711 VETLAQENLLKEMA

-737 ITIRDLSPENREAG
+737 ITIRDMSQVGLEEV
-751 TNSLA
+751 

>member
-1 MGSDDRFSAS
+1 MGSDRCSTS
-11 RLRRLK
+11 RLHRLT
-17 QLALAIATCVS
+17 QLVLAIGTFVS
-28 MLAFAEEVLPNHIP
+28 MLACAEEVVPDQAP
-42 EVSLIPP
+42 EVSLAYP
-49 LPLSQQERAWIKE
+49 LPLSQEERAWVRQ
-62 HPGVRVAVKSGWMP
+62 HPSVRVAVKSGWMP
-76 IEFQLENQKHTGI
+76 IEFMLENQKHTGI
-89 SVDYLEKISLL
+89 SIDYLKQISLL
-100 TGLTFTI
+100 TGLTFNV
-107 VDYHPNINANEV
+107 VDYHSNMTADDV
-119 EFMTGIRG
+119 ELITGVRG
-127 KNYPEGFQLVAT
+127 DNYPKGFQLVAT
-139 PYLET
+139 PYLEI
-144 TNAIYVAA
+144 TNAIYVA
-152 KSGLSPGNSNLNQL
+152 SDNPLSLENLNQL
-166 SQKTVAVFRSGPLAR
+166 SHKTVAVFKYGPLAQA
-181 ELKTS
+181 LKAS
-186 VPDINLKLV
+186 VPDIDLQLV
-195 DIADDAFEYLHAQE
+195 DIADDAFESLYAHE

-220 DYHIDYHRIKSVTK
+220 DYHIDYHRIKSVK
-234 SGVTPITSKV
+234 KNGLTPITSKV
-244 YLAVS
+244 FMAAS
-249 KEHPLLQSILNKAIL
+249 DKNPLLQSILNKAIL
-264 QIGTNQ
+264 QIGTN
-270 PEILN
+270 PPAILN
-275 TWKIQAENPF
+275 TWKIKDENPF
-285 TKYLITAIS
+285 FKYLIATIS
-294 FFAVVLLFQLIKLY
+294 FFAVMLLFQLLKLY
-308 KSSKKQAQESEQKI
+308 QSSKEQAQASEQTI

-334 PNRYFLKTQLSQALH
+334 PNRYFLKSKLTQALLE
-349 QSEISLSN
+349 SETSQSN

-379 GDEVLI
+379 GDEVLV
-385 KVAARINAII
+385 KVAARINTII
-395 APPNI
+395 TPPNI
-400 MARFGGD
+400 IARFGGD

-414 ENPDA
+414 GNPDA
-419 EALNTFCARLIE
+419 QALHAFCAQLIE
-431 VMEAPFKIQQK
+431 IMEAPFKIQQK
-442 SFLVSIS
+442 SFLVSSS

-481 NKFILFNENMHDVFT
+481 NKFILFNESMHDVFT

-523 LHNQHCEKVEALLRW
+523 LHNLHCEKAEALLRW

-555 EENGSIIEI
+555 EENGCIIEL

-576 TKLTRHF
+576 TKLTKYF
-583 GNIEICINLSPIQFA
+583 GEIEICINLSPIQFA
-598 QSECIHQFIAN
+598 QSECIHQFISD
-609 IRSRN
+609 ITSRN
-614 IPGTHFCFEI
+614 IPGAHFCFEI

-671 YVKIDRSFISNITEN
+671 YIKIDKSFISNITEN

-711 VETLAQENLLKEMG
+711 VETLAQENLLKEMA

-737 ITIRDLSPENREAG
+737 ITIRDLSTADRETHA
-751 TNSLA
+751 AF

>member
-1 MGSDDRFSAS
+1 MGSDRLTAS

-17 QLALAIATCVS
+17 QLALVIGTFVS
-28 MLAFAEEVLPNHIP
+28 MLAFAEEVLPNHLP
-42 EVSLIPP
+42 EVTLLTP
-49 LPLSQQERAWIKE
+49 LPLSVQEKAWIKE
-62 HPGVRVAVKSGWMP
+62 HPSIRVAVKSGWMP
-76 IEFQLENQKHTGI
+76 IEFQLENQKHAGI
-89 SVDYLEKISLL
+89 SVDYLHQISLL

-107 VDYHPNINANEV
+107 VDYHPNINGNEAEV
-119 EFMTGIRG
+119 ITGIRN
-127 KNYPEGFQLVAT
+127 KRLPQGFHLVAT
-139 PYLET
+139 PYLDV

-152 KSGLSPGNSNLNQL
+152 NSGFNPGQTNLNQL
-166 SQKTVAVFRSGPLAR
+166 SQKKVAVFKSGLVGQ
-181 ELKTS
+181 ELQAA
-186 VPDINLKLV
+186 VPDIDLRLF
-195 DIADDAFEYLHAQE
+195 DIADDAFEQLDAHAI
-209 VDAYIG
+209 DAYIG

-220 DYHIDYHRIKSVTK
+220 DYHIDYHKIKSIRK
-234 SGVTPITSKV
+234 GGITPITSKV
-244 YLAVS
+244 FMAVS
-249 KEHPLLQSILNKAIL
+249 EEHPLLRSILNKAVL
-264 QIGTNQ
+264 QIGTN
-270 PEILN
+270 PPDILD
-275 TWKIQAENPF
+275 TWQKKPENPF
-285 TKYLITAIS
+285 IQYLIATIS
-294 FFAVVLLFQLIKLY
+294 FFAIVLLFQLIKLY
-308 KSSKKQAQESEQKI
+308 KSSKKQAMEAEEKI
-322 WFQANHDFLTQL
+322 RFQANHDFLTEL
-334 PNRYFLKTQLSQALH
+334 PNRYLLKTKLSEALN
-349 QSEISLSN
+349 QSEISLAK

-385 KVAARINAII
+385 KVADRLKSII

-400 MARFGGD
+400 IARFGGD

-414 ENPDA
+414 ENSDQQ
-419 EALNTFCARLIE
+419 ALNTFCARLIE
-431 VMEAPFKIQQK
+431 LMEVPFKVQQK

-449 IGASRFPENSRNVEE
+449 MGASLFPDNSRNVEE

-481 NKFILFNENMHDVFT
+481 NKFILFNENMHEVFT

-523 LHNQHCEKVEALLRW
+523 LHNQRCEKVEALLRW

-550 FISIA
+550 FIGIA
-555 EENGSIIEI
+555 EENGSIIEL

-576 TKLTRHF
+576 TTLTQHF
-583 GNIEICINLSPIQFA
+583 GDIEICINLSPIQFA
-598 QSECIHQFIAN
+598 QSESIHQFIAN
-609 IRSRN
+609 ITSRN
-614 IPGTHFCFEI
+614 IPGAHFCFEI

-635 VIDNL
+635 VLDNL
-640 NKINEHGIR
+640 SKINEHGIR

-711 VETLAQENLLKEMG
+711 VETLAQENLLKEMA

-737 ITIRDLSPENREAG
+737 ITIRDMSQVGLEEV
-751 TNSLA
+751 

>member
-1 MGSDDRFSAS
+1 MGLDRLSMFK
-11 RLRRLK
+11 RLLW
-17 QLALAIATCVS
+17 LMGALIS
-28 MLAFAEEVLPNHIP
+28 MLAYADEVLPNHYP
-42 EVSLIPP
+42 EASLAPA
-49 LPLSQQERAWIKE
+49 LPLSAQEKAWIKE
-62 HPGVRVAVKSGWMP
+62 HPHLRVAVKSGWMP

-89 SVDYLEKISLL
+89 SVDYLEQIGQL

-127 KNYPEGFQLVAT
+127 KNYPDGFQLVAT

-152 KSGLSPGNSNLNQL
+152 KSTLTPGNSNLNQL

-220 DYHIDYHRIKSVTK
+220 DYHIDYHRIKSVKK

-244 YLAVS
+244 YMAVS
-249 KEHPLLQSILNKAIL
+249 QENPLLQSILNKAIL

-285 TKYLITAIS
+285 TKYLIATIS

-308 KSSKKQAQESEQKI
+308 KSSKKQALESDQKI

-334 PNRYFLKTQLSQALH
+334 PNRYFLKTQLTQALH

-385 KVAARINAII
+385 KVAERINAII
-395 APPNI
+395 TPPNI

-419 EALNTFCARLIE
+419 QALHTFCARLIE
-431 VMEAPFKIQQK
+431 AMEAPFKIQQK

-538 YHPEFGTVPPNV
+538 YHPELGTVPPNV

-555 EENGSIIEI
+555 EENGCIIEL

-576 TKLTRHF
+576 TKLTKHF

-737 ITIRDLSPENREAG
+737 ITIRDLLPENREAG

>member
-1 MGSDDRFSAS
+1 MGSDRLIAS

-17 QLALAIATCVS
+17 QLALVIGTFVS
-28 MLAFAEEVLPNHIP
+28 MLAFAEEVLPNHLP
-42 EVSLIPP
+42 EVNLLTP
-49 LPLSQQERAWIKE
+49 LPLSVQEKAWIKE
-62 HPGVRVAVKSGWMP
+62 HPSIRVAVKSGWMP
-76 IEFQLENQKHTGI
+76 IEFQLENQKHAGI
-89 SVDYLEKISLL
+89 SVDYLHQISLL

-107 VDYHPNINANEV
+107 VDYHPNINGNEAEV
-119 EFMTGIRG
+119 ITGIRN
-127 KNYPEGFQLVAT
+127 KRLPQGFHLVAT
-139 PYLET
+139 PYLDV

-152 KSGLSPGNSNLNQL
+152 NSGFNPGQTNLNQL
-166 SQKTVAVFRSGPLAR
+166 SQKKVAVFKSGLVGQ
-181 ELKTS
+181 ELKAA
-186 VPDINLKLV
+186 VPDIDLKLF
-195 DIADDAFEYLHAQE
+195 DIADDAFEQLDAHA

-220 DYHIDYHRIKSVTK
+220 DYHIDYHKIKSIRKGGT
-234 SGVTPITSKV
+234 TPITSKV
-244 YLAVS
+244 FMAVS
-249 KEHPLLQSILNKAIL
+249 DEHPLLRSILNKAVL
-264 QIGTNQ
+264 QIGTN
-270 PEILN
+270 PPDILD
-275 TWKIQAENPF
+275 TWQKKPENPF
-285 TKYLITAIS
+285 IQYLIATIS
-294 FFAVVLLFQLIKLY
+294 FFAIVLLFQLIKLY
-308 KSSKKQAQESEQKI
+308 KSSKKQAMEAEEKI
-322 WFQANHDFLTQL
+322 RFQANHDFLTEL
-334 PNRYFLKTQLSQALH
+334 PNRYLLKTKLSEALN
-349 QSEISLSN
+349 QSEIGLAK

-385 KVAARINAII
+385 KVADRLKSII

-400 MARFGGD
+400 IARFGGD

-414 ENPDA
+414 ENSDHQ
-419 EALNTFCARLIE
+419 ALNTFCARLIE
-431 VMEAPFKIQQK
+431 LMEAPFKVQQK

-449 IGASRFPENSRNVEE
+449 MGASLFPDNSRNVEE

-481 NKFILFNENMHDVFT
+481 NKFILFNENMHEVFT

-523 LHNQHCEKVEALLRW
+523 LQNQRCEKVEALLRW

-550 FISIA
+550 FIGIA
-555 EENGSIIEI
+555 EENGSIIEL

-576 TKLTRHF
+576 TTLTQHF
-583 GNIEICINLSPIQFA
+583 GDIEICINLSPIQFA
-598 QSECIHQFIAN
+598 QSESIHQFIAN
-609 IRSRN
+609 ITSRN
-614 IPGTHFCFEI
+614 IPGAHFCFEI

-635 VIDNL
+635 VLDNL
-640 NKINEHGIR
+640 SKINEHGIR

-671 YVKIDRSFISNITEN
+671 YVKIDRSFINNITEN

-711 VETLAQENLLKEMG
+711 VETLAQENLLKEMA

-737 ITIRDLSPENREAG
+737 ITIRDMSQVGLEEV
-751 TNSLA
+751 